1 MVQLQRS
8 YLAICTER
16 GFDIPADYLQWAP
29 YAARVAS
36 AFAVSPEPLVPC
48 HNDLLAANFLDDGDR
63 LWIGRTALTEL
74 CTAYYGH
81 HDDALIARAELW
93 GVLARYGWTLWG
105 MIQRASSSIDFDF
118 WEWSMVKYDAARAAF
133 ADPGF
138 ESLCARVAN
147 R

>member
-1 MVQLQRS
+1 MPR
-8 YLAICTER
+8 
-16 GFDIPADYLQWAP
+16 
-29 YAARVAS
+29 AS
-36 AFAVSPEPLVPC
+36 RALS
-48 HNDLLAANFLDDGDR
+48 LAANFLDDGGEVAIIDYEYSGMNEPSFE
-63 LWIGRTALTEL
+63 LGNLIAEAQLGRTALTEL

-105 MIQRASSSIDFDF
+105 MIQRANRPVRASSSIDFDF
-118 WEWSMVKYDAARAAF
+118 WEWSMVKYDAARAAL